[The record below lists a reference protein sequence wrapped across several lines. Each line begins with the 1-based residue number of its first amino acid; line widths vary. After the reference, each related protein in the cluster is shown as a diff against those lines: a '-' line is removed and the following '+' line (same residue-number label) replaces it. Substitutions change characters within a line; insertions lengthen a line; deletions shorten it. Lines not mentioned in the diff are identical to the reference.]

1 VAIRGKMRSESVHY
15 RVKKRHERLFL
26 TSEKKL
32 KTRNPKLEIRK
43 KSSPQRHREDEPQPE
58 NKAKYHHEG
67 PSAAELQPKR
77 KGRDHHEGHEEHEGR
92 TANFIKKLYPNFVA
106 FVLFVVKVLL

>member
-1 VAIRGKMRSESVHY
+1 MRSESVQY

-26 TSEKKL
+26 ATEK
-32 KTRNPKLEIRK
+32 NSKLEIRNSK
-43 KSSPQRHREDEPQPE
+43 FERNPHHRDTERMSRNQKT
-58 NKAKYHHEG
+58 KAKYHHEG